1 MLEILEPALEHVVV
15 TRNSS
20 ARSMPPQELG
30 ALARDVFGEDRVT
43 VVPDLP
49 DALEQAVTIAETDG
63 LGGGVLV
70 TGSVITVADA
80 RMLLGATDT

>member
-1 MLEILEPALEHVVV
+1 
-15 TRNSS
+15 
-20 ARSMPPQELG
+20 
-30 ALARDVFGEDRVT
+30 
-43 VVPDLP
+43 
-49 DALEQAVTIAETDG
+49 VTIAETDG